1 MLVRLAFDALLDV
14 FQAAVGRGPD
24 GPGTLAD
31 YLSGPLGV
39 QANDGAQQDGFCLV
53 GGQGGDQAEGL
64 LGGDGLDGAFLGV
77 FAPRDEGEVFDG
89 NQNGRRMKIGA
100 SQVVHGPVNTFPSA
114 EDGRAVSTWVRSAG
128 GSSERT
134 VPVAAFGRVVRT

>member
-1 MLVRLAFDALLDV
+1 LLVRLAFDALLDV

-77 FAPRDEGEVFDG
+77 LAPRDEGEVLDG

-100 SQVVHGPVNTFPSA
+100 PQVVAPLRPSRVFTMPGLA
-114 EDGRAVSTWVRSAG
+114 RSKSSRGSPSTRPRRRRGRAAL
-128 GSSERT
+128 
-134 VPVAAFGRVVRT
+134 